1 MIFISQPV
9 LKGLFLTLSVCL
21 YDLWD
26 LDCFWGFLRA
36 LFQMTVM
43 LSGVAGETKVF
54 AQKKWQ
60 VRREIIFWSFFFVC
74 VFITLQSKYIDLRC
88 GFGIINIW

>member
-9 LKGLFLTLSVCL
+9 LKSLFLTLSVCL

-26 LDCFWGFLRA
+26 LDCFWGFLQT

-60 VRREIIFWSFFFVC
+60 VRREIIFWSFFFFVY
-74 VFITLQSKYIDLRC
+74 LLHSNL
-88 GFGIINIW
+88 NILIYVVALES